1 LPFAVFLGRRCLS
14 AIPQLIGV
22 SFLTFVIVR
31 LLPADP
37 AVSILGPYATPEGI
51 ARITHKYGLDQ
62 SLPSQYWDYMQRVVQ
77 GDLGTSWVTSSSVA
91 TDLARRLPATLE
103 LTSLSLIIAAA
114 IAIPLGSRVASGGGR
129 RWRRLANGYGL
140 LAGALPEFWI
150 GVILVYLLYV
160 KWQVPGIAAPSGQY
174 DIGLGAPTKLTGMV
188 ALDSLLI
195 GDWEMLRSS
204 LAHLVLPVMTLV
216 IVLVGP
222 ILKVTTATTSTVY
235 RSDYIWY
242 MRASGYPERVIRRR
256 ATRNALPVIATLAA
270 TLYAYLLGG
279 AVLVEKIFSWGGGGQ
294 YALDAVQ
301 HADLLAIQGFVV
313 VAAAFTV
320 VVYLV
325 FDVVLAALDPRVGA
339 GSQ

>member
-1 LPFAVFLGRRCLS
+1 MLVVARRALS
-14 AIPQLIGV
+14 AVPQLIGV
-22 SFLTFVIVR
+22 SFLTFLIVR

-51 ARITHKYGLDQ
+51 ARITERYGLDK
-62 SLPSQYWDYMQRVVQ
+62 SIPSQYLDYMQRVFQ
-77 GDLGTSWVTSSSVA
+77 GDLGTSWVTSTSVA
-91 TDLARRLPATLE
+91 SDLARRLPATLE

-114 IAIPLGSRVASGGGR
+114 IAIPLGSRVAAGGGR
-129 RWRRLANGYGL
+129 RWRRIANGYGL

-150 GVILVYLLYV
+150 GVVLVYLLYV

-174 DIGLGAPTKLTGMV
+174 DVGLGTPIKITGMV
-188 ALDSLLI
+188 AVDSLVV

-204 LAHLVLPVMTLV
+204 LGHLILPVTTLV

-222 ILKVTTATTSTVY
+222 ILKVTMATTSAVY

-242 MRASGYPERVIRRR
+242 MRAAGYPERVIRRR
-256 ATRNALPVIATLAA
+256 AMRNALPVVATLGA

-301 HADLLAIQGFVV
+301 HADLMAIQGFVV

-320 VVYLV
+320 LVYLV
-325 FDVVLAALDPRVGA
+325 FDVILAALDPRASG
-339 GSQ
+339 GSR